1 MQAGYGEGHL
11 NILSSE
17 RTPRIGASSGSP
29 GLLQPI
35 LYIYKFITRTIVV
48 YFYDN
53 FPLPMPDGHSTTALS
68 PVKIQHPRQA
78 RNIKLVALWRHFLP
92 VLLFTASTTT
102 KQTLINNNVNMI

>member
-35 LYIYKFITRTIVV
+35 LYIYMLLGPSLYISTTISL
-48 YFYDN
+48 FLCQTATP
-53 FPLPMPDGHSTTALS
+53 PLPSQLACENACSIHA
-68 PVKIQHPRQA
+68 
-78 RNIKLVALWRHFLP
+78 KLE
-92 VLLFTASTTT
+92 
-102 KQTLINNNVNMI
+102 I

>member
-53 FPLPMPDGHSTTALS
+53 FPLPMPDGHSTTAPLACENAA
-68 PVKIQHPRQA
+68 HPRQA
-78 RNIKLVALWRHFLP
+78 RNAFSLSCSSPCQPLP
-92 VLLFTASTTT
+92 NRPLLTRTST
-102 KQTLINNNVNMI
+102 

>member
-35 LYIYKFITRTIVV
+35 LYIYMLLGPSLYISTIISL
-48 YFYDN
+48 FLCQTATP
-53 FPLPMPDGHSTTALS
+53 PLPLS
-68 PVKIQHPRQA
+68 PVKMQHIHA
-78 RNIKLVALWRHFLP
+78 KLETLSPCPALHRVNP
-92 VLLFTASTTT
+92 Y
-102 KQTLINNNVNMI
+102 QTDPY